1 MRCCRTGLKT
11 KRKFQLFS
19 LKAKYSA
26 SFRSSSTFF
35 VSRQQEAKL
44 VAVLLHSSFLLED
57 PELLATAD
65 VDYTAFGGLWASA
78 RGRRV
83 SQTSTCPI
91 LVSGP
96 SFWCPLTVAGQE
108 NRNFDSGSA
117 LSSPQ
122 RSDTRPTS
130 LLTPHP

>member
-44 VAVLLHSSFLLED
+44 VTVLLHSSFLLED

-65 VDYTAFGGLWASA
+65 VDYTSVGC
-78 RGRRV
+78 GRPPGVGV
-83 SQTSTCPI
+83 SHKLPHAQSSLAAPR
-91 LVSGP
+91 SG
-96 SFWCPLTVAGQE
+96 V
-108 NRNFDSGSA
+108 R
-117 LSSPQ
+117 
-122 RSDTRPTS
+122 
-130 LLTPHP
+130 